1 MKRNAVAWAA
11 IVLSTAALVS
21 SVKVSRP
28 LPAAQEIPA
37 EGQKAARA
45 LSEAF
50 ESVAESV
57 KPSVVQISIERKS
70 GTGANPLLRGRTPG
84 RPGPGG
90 PPDGI
95 SPKDFEE
102 MLKRFFPDQG
112 DKDDDDDTPRPRRQ
126 QFTPSGTGSGFVY
139 DDKGHILTNN
149 HVVADAKKIEVT
161 FYDGEKAI
169 ATVVGTDPDTDVAV
183 IKVDATGYRPLP
195 QGKSKGLRVGEWVLA
210 LGSPFGLSQTVTA
223 GIVSATERNQVGINE
238 YESFIQTD
246 AAINPGNS
254 GGPLVDMSGRVIGVN
269 SAIVTATRANAGV
282 GFAIPIDM
290 ASNLADK
297 LIRDGKVNRARLG
310 TVLQPLTPAMA
321 KQLGLEKKDKGIL
334 INRVLEGSPADKAGL
349 KPGDVLTRFEG
360 EPILSVPGFR
370 NLIATSDVGKPFEL
384 TYLREGKEQKASVV
398 LARAEEVDARL
409 SRGEKPA
416 PSRSRPKA
424 EQFEVD
430 DFGLAVQPLTPELA
444 EQFGFAKGAEGVVV
458 ASVKEGSPADE
469 AGLQAGDLIS
479 KVVVNKKPQPVKGVQ
494 DFQAAVKA
502 DEVAVYAER
511 NGEPGRFLTLTKA
524 AKK

>member
-11 IVLSTAALVS
+11 IVMSTAALMS
-21 SVKVSRP
+21 SVKLSRP
-28 LPAAQEIPA
+28 LPAAQELPA

-50 ESVAESV
+50 EAVAEAV

-70 GTGANPLLRGRTPG
+70 GLGNNPLLRGRIPG

-90 PPDGI
+90 PPNGI
-95 SPKDFEE
+95 TPKDFEE

-112 DKDDDDDTPRPRRQ
+112 DKDDEGDAHPQRQ

-139 DDKGHILTNN
+139 DDKGHIVTNN
-149 HVVADAKKIEVT
+149 HVVADAKRIEVT
-161 FYDGEKAI
+161 FYDGEKAS
-169 ATVVGTDPDTDVAV
+169 ATVVGTDPETDVAV

-223 GIVSATERNQVGINE
+223 GIVSATERNTVGINE
-238 YESFIQTD
+238 YEAFIQTD

-254 GGPLVDMSGRVIGVN
+254 GGPLVDMGGRVIGVN
-269 SAIVTATRANAGV
+269 SAIVTSTRANAGV

-310 TVLQPLTPAMA
+310 TVLQPLSPALA
-321 KQLGLEKKDKGIL
+321 KQLGLEAKSKGIL

-349 KPGDVLTRFEG
+349 KPGDVLTRFQG
-360 EPILSVPGFR
+360 EAILSVPGFR

-398 LARAEEVDARL
+398 LARAEDVDARL

-416 PSRSRPKA
+416 PSRSKPKA
-424 EQFEVD
+424 DQVEVD
-430 DFGLAVQPLTPELA
+430 EFGLGVQPLTPELA

-458 ASVKEGSPADE
+458 ASVKDGTPAGE

-479 KVVVNKKPQPVKGVQ
+479 KVVVSKKIQPIRGVA
-494 DFQAAVKA
+494 DFQAAAKA
-502 DEVAVYAER
+502 DELAVYVER
-511 NGEPGRFLTLTKA
+511 NGEPGRFLTLTRA